1 MTLRARFTIH
11 SQPCPGAVNGSASQL
26 LQVLMN
32 LIQNAYAAAAGQG
45 REQPQV
51 WIEVWIEGAS
61 LVVAL
66 RDNGP
71 GIPAAALSKIFRP
84 FYTTKGGKGNGLGLP
99 QSLRIAQL
107 HGGSIEVS
115 TQADVGTCFTV
126 RLPIQGPAQKTEGAA
141 NAVHEA

>member
-71 GIPAAALSKIFRP
+71 GIPAPDPARIFDP
-84 FYTTKGGKGNGLGLP
+84 FFTTKPVGKGTGLGL
-99 QSLRIAQL
+99 SISYGIVAQ
-107 HGGSIEVS
+107 HGG
-115 TQADVGTCFTV
+115 
-126 RLPIQGPAQKTEGAA
+126 RLVAGAA
-141 NAVHEA
+141 PGGAVFTITPPLDS